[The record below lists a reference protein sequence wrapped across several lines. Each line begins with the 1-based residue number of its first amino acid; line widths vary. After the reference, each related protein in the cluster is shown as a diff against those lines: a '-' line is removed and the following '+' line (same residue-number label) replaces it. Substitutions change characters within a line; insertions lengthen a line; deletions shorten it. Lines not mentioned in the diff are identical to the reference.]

1 MFFNIH
7 INDPC
12 HRKACCQYSQEVCSM
27 PGTLSN
33 QWPQAVQRL
42 ITRDKIGLRRITLD
56 RSGSNF
62 SNVDLESLLPY
73 VGGEYIL

>member
-1 MFFNIH
+1 MT
-7 INDPC
+7 
-12 HRKACCQYSQEVCSM
+12 
-27 PGTLSN
+27 GTLSN

-62 SNVDLESLLPY
+62 SNVDLGSLLPY
-73 VGGEYIL
+73 VGGEYTLSLEPCQA